1 MTGRRT
7 LLLPAL
13 SIPLAALL
21 AAAPAAA
28 QGATVPQSPAAAE
41 AAAQAFYV
49 DCDATGTG
57 DGSASTPWNS
67 LAPVNAHTF
76 QAGDTILLKRGSTCT
91 GQQLYP
97 KGSGAAGA
105 PIVVDAYGTGA
116 KPKLVGAGQ
125 VTDVVLL
132 ADQQYWEIR
141 NLDISNTGETA
152 ATRRGVHVT
161 RTDSGTGTYYRISD
175 LDIHDVNGNQTKKD
189 DDASAGIFFEV
200 LGNTTPTKFDD
211 VAITDN
217 TVRTVD
223 RYGIHFWTRWM
234 QRSALNNANCGTTC
248 GTWTPQT
255 GVVIR
260 GNTVSDIGGDAI
272 VPHHTEG
279 ALIEYN
285 TVDGFREREP
295 QHCAAGIWGW
305 NTQDALYQ
313 FNEVS
318 GGQSTCDGQGL
329 DLDEANIGTIYQ
341 YNYSHDNEGGF
352 ILLCNGSGSTTDGN
366 IVRYNI
372 SQNDGGQLFDMVCAK
387 TTNTQIYNNTFY
399 LADPVEIINN
409 ANGSAAANAT
419 FTNNIF
425 HVATAD
431 ASYINAAGL
440 GFDSNVFYGTH
451 PTGEPDDVHKVTS
464 DPKLTAPGTATSR
477 TDTDGYLLQAGSS
490 ALANGAVVSDAGGRD
505 YFGNPVTAGCVPD
518 RGAHQSSTACIE
530 PTGPEAGIN
539 RISAGTQAIDVPAHS
554 TAEGTQLVGWLWNGG
569 DNQKWNVTANGD
581 GTYTLKNVETGLCA
595 DVNANSTQ
603 AGAAIIQWA
612 CSGAAN
618 QRWIATP
625 TTGGYTLTSKR
636 SGLLLTAAS
645 TTNGALLT
653 QQAAS
658 STAVQT
664 WAFTKLS

>member
-7 LLLPAL
+7 LLLSAL
-13 SIPLAALL
+13 SLPLVSLLAAAPTSSAQ

-28 QGATVPQSPAAAE
+28 QS
-41 AAAQAFYV
+41 FYV
-49 DCDATGTG
+49 DCAATTAGNGTR
-57 DGSASTPWNS
+57 ATPWNS

-76 QAGDTILLKRGSTCT
+76 QPGDSILLERGSTCT
-91 GQQLYP
+91 GQTLFP

-116 KPKLVGAGQ
+116 KPVLAGAGQ
-125 VTDVVLL
+125 VTDVVRL
-132 ADQQYWEIR
+132 ADQQYWELR
-141 NLDISNTGETA
+141 NLDISNKGAAA
-152 ATRRGVHVT
+152 ATRRGVHIT
-161 RTDSGTGTYYRISD
+161 RTDSGTGTYYRLTG
-175 LDIHDVNGNQTKKD
+175 LDVHDVNGNQTKKD

-211 VAITDN
+211 VVLTGN
-217 TVRTVD
+217 TVRAVD

-234 QRSALNNANCGTTC
+234 QRPELANANCGTTC

-255 GVVIR
+255 RVVIR
-260 GNTVSDIGGDAI
+260 GNTVTDIGGDAI

-279 ALIEYN
+279 ALLEYN
-285 TVDGFREREP
+285 KVDGFREREP
-295 QHCAAGIWGW
+295 AHCAAGLWGW

-318 GGQSTCDGQGL
+318 GGRSTCDGQGL
-329 DLDEANIGTIYQ
+329 DLDEANIHTIYQ

-352 ILLCNGSGSTTDGN
+352 ILLCNGSGSTTADN

-399 LADPVEIINN
+399 LAEPVEIISNS
-409 ANGSAAANAT
+409 NGSAAANAT
-419 FTNNIF
+419 FTNNVF
-425 HVATAD
+425 HVATD
-431 ASYINAAGL
+431 GASYVNAAGL
-440 GFDSNVFYGTH
+440 GYDSNVFYGAH
-451 PTGEPDDVHKVTS
+451 PAGEPADAHKVTT

-477 TDTDGYLLQAGSS
+477 TDADGYRLRAGSS
-490 ALANGAVVSDAGGRD
+490 ALANGAVVPGAGARD
-505 YFGNPVTAGCVPD
+505 YFGSTVTADCVPD
-518 RGAHQSSTACIE
+518 RGAHQSSTTCVK
-530 PTGPEAGIN
+530 PTGPTTGIN

-554 TAEGTQLVGWLWNGG
+554 TAQGTQLNGWLWNGG
-569 DNQKWNVTANGD
+569 DNQKWNVTANTD
-581 GTYTLKNVETGLCA
+581 GTYTLKNVTSGLCA
-595 DVNANSTQ
+595 EVYENSKV
-603 AGAAIIQWA
+603 AGAAIDQWA
-612 CSGAAN
+612 CSGDAN
-618 QRWIATP
+618 QRWTATP
-625 TTGGYTLTSKR
+625 TTGGYKLTSKS

-658 STAVQT
+658 TTAVQA